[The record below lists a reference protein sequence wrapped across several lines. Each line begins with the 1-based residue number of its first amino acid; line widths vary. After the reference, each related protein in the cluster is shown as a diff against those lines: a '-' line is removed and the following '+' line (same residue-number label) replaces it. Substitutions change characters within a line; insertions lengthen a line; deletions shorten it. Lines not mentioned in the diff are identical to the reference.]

1 MGLPK
6 RLTEMQ
12 KRFAEL
18 LVFGGPDGPLTKTEA
33 AKLAGYSEK
42 RCRQEG
48 SELTNPRQNPLVVK
62 YIGELKEERL
72 KKYEVNYS
80 NHVAELGRIKDAAL
94 KKGGVECCSECGNK
108 QRKSSR
114 IIYRPQNNKNR
125 NVRGPIRTR
134 ARSKDETNFR
144 RLFTDN

>member
-33 AKLAGYSEK
+33 AKQAGYSEK

-48 SELTNPRQNPLVVK
+48 SELTNQKLNPLVVK

-72 KKYEVNYS
+72 KKYEVNYAS
-80 NHVAELGRIKDAAL
+80 HVAELGRI
-94 KKGGVECCSECGNK
+94 
-108 QRKSSR
+108 
-114 IIYRPQNNKNR
+114 
-125 NVRGPIRTR
+125 
-134 ARSKDETNFR
+134 
-144 RLFTDN
+144 